1 MPKVNKVY
9 ASFYNGVSEQVP
21 ELMLETN
28 CKEMTNCIPNIVY
41 GLKKRP
47 PLKFI
52 NNLTY
57 RATSKVFHSY
67 DRGEDDEEYIMVA
80 TGSYNEPIEVYDR
93 EGVKLTVLVTA
104 PDAIKIKDYLNGT
117 NLKGLTVQDR
127 TWIFNKDKVVTLD
140 KSATTPLKATYK
152 REAYYWL
159 NRSSSDTNN
168 KYRYAVY
175 LNSITYSVEEHAADS
190 AATALTAA
198 INAGGIFSASCVGT
212 IIKITKID
220 GADFTFSSW
229 DSWGSQASMGWK
241 GETTKITDLPKEHT
255 FLDTYVRIA
264 GDEANSFTSYY
275 VKWNGTSWEEC
286 LDPEED
292 RGILTNMPLAL
303 DRTGV
308 GEFTLSILN
317 WAQPVVGNID
327 NNPDPSFVGSKLLDL
342 FFYKNRLGIASSDSI
357 VMSKAAEYND
367 FYIKTVV
374 DVLDTDPIDISVAST
389 KASKI
394 YYVKPFNNSLYIFTK
409 DSQFEMVS
417 DGFLSP
423 KNVSIDVA
431 TNYPIAVNVEPQVI
445 NNSLYFIS
453 TTGGKQ
459 QLREYIK
466 TEKLTVEGLDLN
478 IATPN
483 YLKETITSLQVNGV
497 LGYVICTTS
506 KGVLYV
512 YNYKETGKERVQSAW
527 SKWQLLEGY
536 DINNF
541 EYTILDADLV
551 VIYKYDNFYR
561 FSRLALDSLVTND
574 KFDTIGTTKVPYNSS
589 ILLPDFYP
597 HLKTIGTPKDKILLK
612 KVIIEGSGNFDANV
626 YRKDYNRN
634 YIKSHTDS
642 MMQDFDLHI
651 ASKVGNVDIT
661 ISDNTD
667 NDFVISSI
675 VMEGLFTPTSKEIK

>member
-1 MPKVNKVY
+1 MPKVNRVY
-9 ASFYNGVSEQVP
+9 SSFYNGVSEQVP

-28 CKEMTNCIPNIVY
+28 CKEMMNCIPNIVY

-47 PLKFI
+47 PLKHY
-52 NNLTY
+52 NSLTY

-67 DRGEDDEEYIMVA
+67 DRGEDAEEYIMVA

-93 EGVKLTVLVTA
+93 NGVKLTVLVTA
-104 PDAIKIKDYLNGT
+104 ADSTKIKDYLNGT

-127 TWIFNKDKVVTLD
+127 TWVFNKDKVVTVD
-140 KSATTPLKATYK
+140 KSATTPLKANYK

-159 NRSSSDTNN
+159 NRSSSDSNN

-175 LNSITYSVEEHAADS
+175 LNSITYSVEDHAADS

-198 INAGGIFSASCVGT
+198 INAGGIFSATNIGT
-212 IIKITKID
+212 IIKITKVD
-220 GADFTFSSW
+220 GNDFTFSSW

-255 FLDTYVRIA
+255 FLNTYVRIA

-286 LDPEED
+286 LDPEAD

-423 KNVSIDVA
+423 KTVSIDIA
-431 TNYPIAVNVEPQVI
+431 TNYPMAVNVEPQVI

-466 TEKLTVEGLDLN
+466 TEKLVVEGLDLN
-478 IATPN
+478 VGTPN

-497 LGYVICTTS
+497 LGYVICTTAS
-506 KGVLYV
+506 GLLYV

-536 DINNF
+536 NINNY
-541 EYTILDADLV
+541 EYTILDADV
-551 VIYKYDNFYR
+551 VVCYKYDSNYNFA
-561 FSRLALDSLVTND
+561 RLPLDSLESNGKYD
-574 KFDTIGTTKVPYNSS
+574 LLGTIKVPYKSS
-589 ILLPDFYP
+589 IKLPDLYP
-597 HLKTIGTPKDKILLK
+597 KLQTIGTPKDKMLLK
-612 KVIIEGSGNFDANV
+612 KVTIEGKGNFDAYV
-626 YRKDYNRN
+626 YRKDYNKT
-634 YIKSHTDS
+634 YVKQHTDP
-642 MMQDFDLHI
+642 MTQDLDIHI

-661 ISDNTD
+661 ISDETEH
-667 NDFVISSI
+667 DFVISSI
-675 VMEGLFTPTSKEIK
+675 IVEGLFTPTSKAIK